1 MTISPS
7 KAAALKTE
15 SSILQLFNESD
26 EKIPL
31 SKSKAESILRII
43 EKHEEAE
50 FSLIELVY
58 VNEQE
63 IVRINKEHLNRYY
76 VTDIIS
82 FRYDDDSNSEY
93 NKAIEGTLFCCAPRI
108 IEQSAEFKE
117 PVEREFQRIF
127 IHGLLHLIGYEDS
140 TEKEKSAMTELENKY
155 LALAEANK

>member
-1 MTISPS
+1 M
-7 KAAALKTE
+7 KTD

-26 EKIPL
+26 EKVPL
-31 SKSKAESILRII
+31 SQSKAETILHII
-43 EKHEEAE
+43 SDKENAA
-50 FSLIELVY
+50 FSLVELVF
-58 VNEQE
+58 VDEQE

-82 FRYDDDSNSEY
+82 FRYDDEADSEGNE
-93 NKAIEGTLFCCAPRI
+93 AIEGTLFCCAPRI

-140 TEKEKSAMTELENKY
+140 SDKEKEAMTELENKY
-155 LALAEANK
+155 LALAETNK